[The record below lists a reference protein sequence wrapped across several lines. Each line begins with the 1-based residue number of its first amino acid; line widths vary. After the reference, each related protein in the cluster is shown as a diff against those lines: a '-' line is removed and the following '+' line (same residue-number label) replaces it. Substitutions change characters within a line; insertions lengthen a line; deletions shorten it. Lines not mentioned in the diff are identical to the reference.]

1 MKNLE
6 SKTDQQLIRRV
17 QNKNCEESLK
27 ILINRHSPLCYKI
40 YKKYTPSFNVKNI
53 DLNEVYQQKD
63 YIIYKTVIS
72 YKSNKK
78 VKFSTW
84 LGNQIRY
91 QCLNAINKK
100 EDIIYLEQ
108 KKLQF
113 LIDKNNTEDKTSK
126 LVELKEYIITLL
138 DQLKDERISKI
149 FNMRYFQNTS
159 SQTWTK
165 IGKKMKMSTQN
176 AINLHNKGVQILK
189 NKLTSKDLFDKI

>member
-6 SKTDQQLIRRV
+6 NKTDQQLIRRV

-108 KKLQF
+108 KELQF
-113 LIDKNNTEDKTSK
+113 LIDKNNAEDKTSK